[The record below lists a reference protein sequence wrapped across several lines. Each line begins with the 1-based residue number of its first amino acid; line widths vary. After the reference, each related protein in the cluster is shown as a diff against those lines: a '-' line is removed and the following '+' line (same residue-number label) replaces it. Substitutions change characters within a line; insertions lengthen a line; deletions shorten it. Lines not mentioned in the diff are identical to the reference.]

1 MKLDFIDHSKL
12 VPSKVNMRHGPKP
25 PDVGDILPSIRKRGV
40 IVPLI
45 VRPQAGN
52 DNGVHEIVAGR
63 RRWTANAIALVEG
76 IDQARFPSPSS
87 TPGTTPTPSRHR
99 FSRTPGSIP
108 TR

>member
-45 VRPQAGN
+45 VPAG
-52 DNGVHEIVAGR
+52 GQR
-63 RRWTANAIALVEG
+63 
-76 IDQARFPSPSS
+76 
-87 TPGTTPTPSRHR
+87 
-99 FSRTPGSIP
+99 
-108 TR
+108 

>member
-76 IDQARFPSPSS
+76 IDH
-87 TPGTTPTPSRHR
+87 G
-99 FSRTPGSIP
+99 
-108 TR
+108 